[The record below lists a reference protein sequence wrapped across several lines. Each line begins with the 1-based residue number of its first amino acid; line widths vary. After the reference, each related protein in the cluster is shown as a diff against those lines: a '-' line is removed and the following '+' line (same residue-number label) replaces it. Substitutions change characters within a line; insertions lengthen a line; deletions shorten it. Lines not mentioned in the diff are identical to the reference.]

1 MSQQQWQALR
11 GMYASGGKL
20 GGRIVRP
27 WYGGGPVAQQNRMT
41 VMLPSPGH
49 GHRCEAFT

>member
-1 MSQQQWQALR
+1 MC
-11 GMYASGGKL
+11 ASGGKP

-41 VMLPSPGH
+41 GH
-49 GHRCEAFT
+49 AYPHQATAIVVKRVNEGDNHGP